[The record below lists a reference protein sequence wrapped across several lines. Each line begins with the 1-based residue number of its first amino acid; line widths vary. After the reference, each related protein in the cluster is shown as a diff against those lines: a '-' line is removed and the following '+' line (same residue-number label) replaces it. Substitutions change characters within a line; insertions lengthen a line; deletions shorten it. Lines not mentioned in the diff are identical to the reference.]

1 MTTIKQTI
9 IFLVTIAVASLTFN
23 SSLGASIESQIQG
36 QGGGIGMYCV
46 PTYETLILQ
55 TEERQQPLAFVGVTR
70 TGTYL
75 WFFANAE
82 NFSVFFKDKTTGQY
96 CTSPKYW
103 GKIVN
108 TMPMPMDD
116 YLNDERK

>member
-82 NFSVFFKDKTTGQY
+82 NFSVFFKDRTTGKY

-103 GKIVN
+103 GKIVDAE
-108 TMPMPMDD
+108 PMDD
-116 YLNDERK
+116 YLNDERP